1 MDADSSRRDSFS
13 KVPNRSLAAKTRFYG
28 YNWKHFTFGSS
39 SPLPYIA
46 TVVFPLFRVSYLSQ
60 HISELI
66 RSCFDV
72 EAYVVFEYK
81 LGKS

>member
-39 SPLPYIA
+39 PPPYIA
-46 TVVFPLFRVSYLSQ
+46 TVVFPLFRVSYLYQ
-60 HISELI
+60 HISYLN
-66 RSCFDV
+66 RSFFDF

-81 LGKS
+81 LGKT